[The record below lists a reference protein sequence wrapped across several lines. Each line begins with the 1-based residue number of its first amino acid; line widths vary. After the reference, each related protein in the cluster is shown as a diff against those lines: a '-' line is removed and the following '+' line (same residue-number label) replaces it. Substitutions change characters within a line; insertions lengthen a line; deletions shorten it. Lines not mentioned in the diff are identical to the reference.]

1 MLGCKH
7 RKGVVKCIHL
17 LRQGQTLNQL
27 QDFSFCIRHEL
38 ILSTLA
44 SRYVFAHNEVYHKIQ
59 CFPAEKCNRPTF
71 FKEIYGFIWK
81 KRK

>member
-17 LRQGQTLNQL
+17 LRQVQTLNQL

-44 SRYVFAHNEVYHKIQ
+44 SRYVFAHNEL
-59 CFPAEKCNRPTF
+59 
-71 FKEIYGFIWK
+71 
-81 KRK
+81 

>member
-17 LRQGQTLNQL
+17 LRQVQTLNQL

-38 ILSTLA
+38 ILSTPA
-44 SRYVFAHNEVYHKIQ
+44 SRYVFAHNELYHKNLSVS
-59 CFPAEKCNRPTF
+59 AETRGRIAKF
-71 FKEIYGFIWK
+71 
-81 KRK
+81 

>member
-7 RKGVVKCIHL
+7 RKGVVKYIHL

-27 QDFSFCIRHEL
+27 QDFGFCIRHEL

-44 SRYVFAHNEVYHKIQ
+44 SRYVFAHNEL
-59 CFPAEKCNRPTF
+59 
-71 FKEIYGFIWK
+71 
-81 KRK
+81 

>member
-27 QDFSFCIRHEL
+27 QDFAFRIRHEL

-44 SRYVFAHNEVYHKIQ
+44 SRYVFAHNGLYHKKLSIS
-59 CFPAEKCNRPTF
+59 A
-71 FKEIYGFIWK
+71 I
-81 KRK
+81 

>member
-7 RKGVVKCIHL
+7 RKGVVKYIHL
-17 LRQGQTLNQL
+17 PCQGQTLNQL

-44 SRYVFAHNEVYHKIQ
+44 SRYVFAHNEVYHIKASVFAKNW
-59 CFPAEKCNRPTF
+59 CFLNF
-71 FKEIYGFIWK
+71 FLK
-81 KRK
+81 

>member
-7 RKGVVKCIHL
+7 RKGVVKYIHL
-17 LRQGQTLNQL
+17 PCQGQTLNQL

-44 SRYVFAHNEVYHKIQ
+44 SRYVFAHNEVYHIKASV
-59 CFPAEKCNRPTF
+59 FAKKWERPAIF
-71 FKEIYGFIWK
+71 IEIPGFIC
-81 KRK
+81 

>member
-7 RKGVVKCIHL
+7 RKGVVKYIHL
-17 LRQGQTLNQL
+17 PRQGQTLNQL

-44 SRYVFAHNEVYHKIQ
+44 PRYVFAHNAVYHKNLSDFSI
-59 CFPAEKCNRPTF
+59 KWGLSIF
-71 FKEIYGFIWK
+71 FLK
-81 KRK
+81 

>member
-7 RKGVVKCIHL
+7 RKGVVKYIHL
-17 LRQGQTLNQL
+17 PCQGQTLNQL

-44 SRYVFAHNEVYHKIQ
+44 SRYVFAHNEL
-59 CFPAEKCNRPTF
+59 
-71 FKEIYGFIWK
+71 
-81 KRK
+81 

>member
-7 RKGVVKCIHL
+7 RKGVVKYIHL

-27 QDFSFCIRHEL
+27 QDFGFRIRHEL

-44 SRYVFAHNEVYHKIQ
+44 SRYVFAHNEL
-59 CFPAEKCNRPTF
+59 
-71 FKEIYGFIWK
+71 
-81 KRK
+81 

>member
-7 RKGVVKCIHL
+7 RKGVVKYIHL
-17 LRQGQTLNQL
+17 PCQGQTLNQL

-44 SRYVFAHNEVYHKIQ
+44 SRYVFAHTTRLYH
-59 CFPAEKCNRPTF
+59 TF
-71 FKEIYGFIWK
+71 LLNVVELLK
-81 KRK
+81 KRKFRRKPGEN

>member
-7 RKGVVKCIHL
+7 RKGVVKYIQL
-17 LRQGQTLNQL
+17 PRQGQTLNQL

-44 SRYVFAHNEVYHKIQ
+44 SRYVFAHNEL
-59 CFPAEKCNRPTF
+59 
-71 FKEIYGFIWK
+71 
-81 KRK
+81 

>member
-27 QDFSFCIRHEL
+27 QDFGFRIRHEL

-44 SRYVFAHNEVYHKIQ
+44 SRYVFAHNGLYHKKLSIS
-59 CFPAEKCNRPTF
+59 A
-71 FKEIYGFIWK
+71 I
-81 KRK
+81 